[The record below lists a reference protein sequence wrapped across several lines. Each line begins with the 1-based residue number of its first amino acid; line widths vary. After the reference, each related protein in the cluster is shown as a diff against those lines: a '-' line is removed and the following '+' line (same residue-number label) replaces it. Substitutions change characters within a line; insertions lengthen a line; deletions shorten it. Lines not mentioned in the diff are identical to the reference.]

1 MPAGGRRPGF
11 RRRPRPPTVRGM
23 APIPTPPVQPDDAPG
38 EYVGLAADAA
48 ERRARSHGWT
58 TVRSLPP
65 GAIIT
70 MEFRSGRINFEVD
83 AAVVT
88 RCWLG

>member
-1 MPAGGRRPGF
+1 MPRDGGRPGF

-23 APIPTPPVQPDDAPG
+23 APIPTPSAQPDDAPG

-48 ERRARSHGWT
+48 ERRARSRGWS

-83 AAVVT
+83 GGRVT
-88 RCWLG
+88 RCWVG

>member
-1 MPAGGRRPGF
+1 
-11 RRRPRPPTVRGM
+11 M
-23 APIPTPPVQPDDAPG
+23 APIPTPPAQPDDAPG
-38 EYVGLAADAA
+38 QYVGLAADVA
-48 ERRARSHGWT
+48 ERRARSRGWT

-65 GAIIT
+65 GMVIT

-83 AAVVT
+83 GAVVT

>member
-1 MPAGGRRPGF
+1 
-11 RRRPRPPTVRGM
+11 M
-23 APIPTPPVQPDDAPG
+23 APIPTPPAQPDDAPG
-38 EYVGLAADAA
+38 QYVGLTADAA
-48 ERRARSHGWT
+48 ERRARSRGWT

-65 GAIIT
+65 GTVVT

-83 AAVVT
+83 GAVVT